1 LEASTDTL
9 RMRAAAWLEPERI
22 EPTERAR
29 PRAAPGQAVVAVA
42 ACGICGSDLHSFKS
56 GFATRPGQVL
66 GHELSGTVVEA
77 PGVEGLAPGARV
89 VVRPLMPCGECDAC
103 RRGESQLCRD
113 GLARSI
119 GYGSD
124 GGFAEQVLVP
134 RAEVGLTVFP
144 LPDSVD
150 DRAAALVEPL
160 AVALHAVRQAPR
172 LEGAEAL
179 VLGAGTIGLGVAAFL
194 KLEGAATVTV
204 VDPSPLRREAALKVG
219 ADHVLD
225 PLASA
230 PSPEAEPGASD
241 RAGEASGRRVAAV
254 GAAGA
259 ESADVVFECAGAAR
273 TISDA
278 IKAVRPG
285 GAVVVSAL
293 FGRRVELSPDR
304 LTAKEALLIGAF
316 GYRDEFADVV
326 AALASG
332 AIDAESLISHELP
345 LERIGEAFRIQADP
359 QRSLKVL
366 VRP

>member
-1 LEASTDTL
+1 
-9 RMRAAAWLEPERI
+9 MRAAAWLEPERI
-22 EPTERAR
+22 EPTERDR
-29 PRAAPGQAVVAVA
+29 PRAEPGQAVVAVA

-56 GFATRPGQVL
+56 GFAARPGQVL

-77 PGVEGLAPGARV
+77 PGVEGVEPGTRV
-89 VVRPLMPCGECDAC
+89 VVRPLMPCGECAAC
-103 RRGESQLCRD
+103 RRGDPQLCTD
-113 GLARSI
+113 GLGRSI

-172 LEGAEAL
+172 VEGAEAL

-194 KLEGAATVTV
+194 KLEGAASVTV
-204 VDPSPLRREAALKVG
+204 VDPSPLRREAALRLG
-219 ADHVLD
+219 ADRVVD
-225 PLASA
+225 PDATV
-230 PSPEAEPGASD
+230 GT
-241 RAGEASGRRVAAV
+241 GVAAAGSRPAV
-254 GAAGA
+254 DQAGPERGTTDSGGVAASGAAGP

-273 TISDA
+273 TIADA
-278 IKAVRPG
+278 VKAVRSG

-293 FGRRVELSPDR
+293 FGRRVEFSPDR

-326 AALASG
+326 EALASG

-345 LERIGEAFRIQADP
+345 LERIDEAFRIQADP
-359 QRSLKVL
+359 ERSLKVL

>member
-1 LEASTDTL
+1 
-9 RMRAAAWLEPERI
+9 MRAAAWLAPGQI

-29 PRAAPGQAVVAVA
+29 PHAEPGQAVVAVA

-56 GFATRPGQVL
+56 GFAARPGQVL

-77 PGVEGLAPGARV
+77 PGVAGLAPGTRV
-89 VVRPLMPCGECDAC
+89 VVRPLIPCGDCDAC
-103 RRGESQLCRD
+103 RRGDPQLCTE
-113 GLARSI
+113 GIARSI

-124 GGFAEQVLVP
+124 GGFAEHVLVP

-172 LEGAEAL
+172 VEGGEAL

-194 KLEGAATVTV
+194 KLGGAGSVTV
-204 VDPSPLRREAALKVG
+204 VDPSPLRREAAEKVG
-219 ADHVLD
+219 ADRVVD
-225 PLASA
+225 PA
-230 PSPEAEPGASD
+230 AED
-241 RAGEASGRRVAAV
+241 ASG
-254 GAAGA
+254 GGTPA
-259 ESADVVFECAGAAR
+259 ESADAVFECAGAAR
-273 TISDA
+273 TIADA

-293 FGRRVELSPDR
+293 FGRRIEFSPDR
-304 LTAKEALLIGAF
+304 LTAKEALLIGAY
-316 GYRDEFADVV
+316 GYRDEFADVIE
-326 AALASG
+326 ALASG
-332 AIDAESLISHELP
+332 AIDAEALISHELP
-345 LERIGEAFRIQADP
+345 LERIAEAFGIQADP
-359 QRSLKVL
+359 EQSLKVL